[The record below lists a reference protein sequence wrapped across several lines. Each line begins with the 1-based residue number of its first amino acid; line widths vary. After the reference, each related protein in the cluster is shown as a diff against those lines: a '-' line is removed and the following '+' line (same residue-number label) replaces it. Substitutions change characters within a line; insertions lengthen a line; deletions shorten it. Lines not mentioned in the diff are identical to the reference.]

1 MKLIILLTIL
11 NINFSCNNKI
21 NENKNEIEQKTEATV
36 LDSLD
41 KKKKNIEITN
51 NQVTPTKKQEIK
63 QDDSYFE
70 DSIEIAI
77 AQMFKEKKIDFVDS
91 KLNDIH
97 KDEKISKK
105 YKA

>member
-41 KKKKNIEITN
+41 KKKKLL
-51 NQVTPTKKQEIK
+51 K
-63 QDDSYFE
+63 
-70 DSIEIAI
+70 
-77 AQMFKEKKIDFVDS
+77 
-91 KLNDIH
+91 
-97 KDEKISKK
+97 
-105 YKA
+105 